1 MGFPI
6 GDSPNVVWNIHL
18 PPEQQSQVLRNELAA
33 EKLAWVLGKSGIEP
47 ICLWTNCLS
56 GSPYESI
63 LRRALVLAGS
73 IRRPT
78 PESDDATVRLRNHHL
93 TMSLQ
98 KMTSLDPNKAMTM
111 PHLRV
116 LTHVYESLLRPPLG
130 DGPPR
135 PGLATHFDVSKDGLI
150 YTFHLRQGLQW
161 SDGVPL
167 SAQDVVYGWQ
177 RALSPQTASQAT
189 DMFQHVKNAR
199 AFSASRLTDFAEVG
213 IKAPNDHTVV
223 ITLEN
228 PLPSFPSLVVL
239 APFAPIPR
247 HAPEKWGTVTS
258 GPFTV
263 ESANLDHQL
272 VLRRNP
278 RYWNNTHNEFDTLTI
293 YLTEN
298 NRTAFDWYKV
308 GKVDWV
314 VENLPPDLVQEA
326 IDHQL
331 PGLFTA
337 PTEVVELLIFNMK
350 REPFSDKALRQSV
363 AAALDRDDF
372 AMHLTQNTR
381 RPATSIVPDSFSKT
395 GYHGAA
401 WPQMNSGVAQM
412 GRMAALGKSLEIYFY
427 TDDYNRLLA
436 EAVQQQL
443 QKNMGVA
450 QVRVTNME
458 RGTLMSRLMANEFSA
473 TLFTNFPDYSDP
485 SYYLNCFRTGNMYN
499 AGQYSNPKYDA
510 LMAKVDRTAGL
521 AARNT
526 LMQEAEAVL
535 ASDIPILP
543 LFFVEYNA
551 LVRPSLKGFVAGA
564 NLLYRAD
571 DLKLA
576 NPP

>member
-6 GDSPNVVWNIHL
+6 GDSPNVIWNTHL
-18 PPEQQSQVLRNELAA
+18 PPEQQSQVVRDELGA
-33 EKLAWVLGKSGIEP
+33 EKLAWFMGKSGVESL
-47 ICLWTNCLS
+47 CLWTNCLS

-63 LRRALVLAGS
+63 LRRALVLSGS
-73 IRRPT
+73 IRRPA
-78 PESDDATVRLRNHHL
+78 PEFDDATLRLRNHHL

-98 KMTSLDPNKAMTM
+98 KLTSLDPNKAMTL

-135 PGLATHFDVSKDGLI
+135 PGLATHFDVSKDGLT

-167 SAQDVVYGWQ
+167 SAQDAVYSWQ
-177 RALSPQTASQAT
+177 RVLSPQTASQAI
-189 DMFQHVKNAR
+189 DMFQNVKN
-199 AFSASRLTDFAEVG
+199 VQ
-213 IKAPNDHTVV
+213 APNDHTVV

-228 PLPSFPSLVVL
+228 PLPSFPSLLVL

-263 ESANLDHQL
+263 ESAKLDHQL
-272 VLRRNP
+272 VMRRNP
-278 RYWNNTHNEFDTLTI
+278 RYWNNAHNSFDTLTV

-314 VENLPPDLVQEA
+314 VENLPPELVQEA
-326 IDHQL
+326 IDHRL

-337 PTEVVELLIFNMK
+337 PTEVVELLIFNVK
-350 REPFSDKALRQSV
+350 REPFSNKALRQSV

-381 RPATSIVPDSFSKT
+381 RPATSIVPDSFAKT
-395 GYHGAA
+395 GYHEAA

-450 QVRVTNME
+450 TVQITNME
-458 RGTLMSRLMANEFSA
+458 RGTLMSRLVAHEFSA
-473 TLFTNFPDYSDP
+473 TLFTNYPDYSDP

-510 LMAKVDRTAGL
+510 IMAKVDRTPEA

-526 LMQEAEAVL
+526 LMQEAEAIL
-535 ASDIPILP
+535 ASDVPILP

-576 NPP
+576 NSP